1 MPYEKMPLPFVV
13 IIKKNRTNLPNLWL
27 EMCPIAGVIV
37 CRFFFVNRVFL
48 KIKTVSYICQK
59 KFE

>member
-1 MPYEKMPLPFVV
+1 MPLPFVV